1 MIGFCFMMIEFLIV
15 NGIFL
20 FWNKGNFVNFK
31 IVVLF
36 CINGVFMENKFLV
49 FGEIFYLRYILIF

>member
-20 FWNKGNFVNFK
+20 FWNKGSFVNFK
-31 IVVLF
+31 IVVFF

>member
-1 MIGFCFMMIEFLIV
+1 MIGFCFMMIELLTV

-31 IVVLF
+31 IVVFF

>member
-31 IVVLF
+31 IVVFF

-49 FGEIFYLRYILIF
+49 FGEIFI